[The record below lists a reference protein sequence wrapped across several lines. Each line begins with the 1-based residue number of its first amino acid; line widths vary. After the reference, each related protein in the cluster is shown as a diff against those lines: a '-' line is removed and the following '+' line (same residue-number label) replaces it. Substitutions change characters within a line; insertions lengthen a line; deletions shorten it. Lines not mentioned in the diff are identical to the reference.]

1 MKLKSVDNIV
11 YRKSIHNTMTQQRNR
26 KLKSV
31 HKQIDSVYN
40 PIIISIYDNVDTLT
54 EFTVDDNVTVETD
67 FVYEEIVRKIENEIE
82 VS

>member
-1 MKLKSVDNIV
+1 MSQK
-11 YRKSIHNTMTQQRNR
+11 RKC

-31 HKQIDSVYN
+31 HKQIDSVYK
-40 PIIISIYDNVDTLT
+40 PTTISIYDNVDTLT
-54 EFTVDDNVTVETD
+54 EFTVDDNVTVKID